1 MGGKWGS
8 GKIAI
13 LLKARASFA
22 SQNKHLLEPPPL
34 RLTSVKLSGFKSFVD
49 PTAIAVP
56 GQLVGVVG
64 PNGCGK
70 SNVIDAVR
78 WVLGESSAKQLRGEH
93 MHDVIFNG
101 STDRKPVGRASVE
114 LVFDNSLG
122 RIGGAWSGYGEIS
135 VKRVLTR
142 DGDSNYYINGQ
153 HVRRRDVQD
162 IFLGTGLGPRAYSII
177 EQGMISRVITS
188 RPEELRVFLEEA
200 AGVSKYRERRRETE
214 LRLED
219 TRENLERVG
228 DIRGELGT
236 QLEHLAQQA
245 EVAAKY
251 QELQAQLALNHNLL
265 AFTRLREAE
274 QARNRC
280 GNEVQRAA
288 VALEAEMAK
297 LRESERALEELRS
310 RHYEKTDHLQELQGA
325 LYAANAEV
333 QSLEQELNFLAE
345 NRRRMGAQ
353 LEALSAE
360 AAEVERRIAEA
371 GSERDRWQ
379 GEIEAARSA
388 IGECQAALAGARQA
402 LPAAEAAAQ
411 EAAAAVRAAEAEMN
425 AAGQAQSVE
434 ETRESHA
441 LKVLAQIE
449 ARKNR
454 LKQENM
460 GLVFPEPEKMAAL
473 EAERDALAGR
483 IAGLEAS
490 RGEAEARVPRL
501 EGERREAAQRLN
513 EATRE
518 VASLEAALQAL
529 EAQQA
534 KLDTDSKLREW
545 IGAHQLDRAERLWQA
560 IRVEAGWD
568 DAVEAALG
576 VRLNAARLADEGEAA
591 ALLHDAPPGS
601 FAVFVERSAP
611 EAAAPASHLQPL
623 SSVVTSERQGVAAY
637 LRDALASVFI
647 LPEGEEGLALARVLP
662 PGALLVSR
670 AGHLFGRHG
679 IVFHGPQSELHGVL
693 QRQRE
698 IEDLRS
704 RIPERARARAEDEAA
719 VHRLDEALRGAQD
732 EARRLRDEGQ
742 RARADAHGIAVE
754 LLKLTQTAE
763 QAQQRREAIRAE
775 LAGIEE
781 EESRERLEMQEAQ
794 HALEQGSQKIEEIV
808 QRLQALEDAARGA
821 QQALGTARGAI
832 AAAERALSEA
842 QFHERSC
849 HEKVASHARLAVSL
863 AERHEALGANRDNVR
878 AELGRLE
885 EGGVRERLQS
895 ALAVK
900 QERERVLAD
909 ARSGLEH
916 LTDELR
922 AIEESRLAVEQ
933 NLHPLRERITEFKV
947 KEQEAATHAEQ
958 FAGQLEEAGVTREEM
973 AEQIERRV
981 GSRGMQAEINRLTEE
996 IAALGPV
1003 NLAALSELGAAR
1015 ERKDFLD
1022 AQAADL
1028 AQAVETLEAAIKR
1041 IDRETRELLQE
1052 TFEVVS
1058 RNFSEMFP
1066 ALFGGGQASLRLTGE
1081 EILDAGLQVFAQ
1093 PPGKRNQSIQLLSGG
1108 EKALTAIAL
1117 VFSLFKLN
1125 PAPFCLL
1132 DEVDAPLDDPNTERF
1147 CALVRQMSA
1156 QTQFLFITHNKITME
1171 LANQLVGVTM
1181 PEPGVSRIVEVD
1193 IDAAMEL
1200 ARKQAA

>member
-1 MGGKWGS
+1 M
-8 GKIAI
+8 
-13 LLKARASFA
+13 
-22 SQNKHLLEPPPL
+22 

-49 PTAIAVP
+49 PTSIAVP

-101 STDRKPVGRASVE
+101 STERKPVSRASVE

-122 RIGGAWSGYGEIS
+122 RIGGPWSGYDEIS
-135 VKRVLTR
+135 VKRVLSR
-142 DGDSNYYINGQ
+142 DGDSNYYVNGQ

-177 EQGMISRVITS
+177 EQGVISRIITS
-188 RPEELRVFLEEA
+188 KPEELRVFLEEA

-219 TRENLERVG
+219 TRENLARVG
-228 DIRGELGT
+228 DIRGELDT
-236 QLEHLAQQA
+236 QLTHLTQQA
-245 EVAAKY
+245 EAAAKY

-274 QARNRC
+274 SARTRY
-280 GNEVQRAA
+280 GNDIQKAS

-297 LRESERALEELRS
+297 LRESERALEQLRG
-310 RHYEKTDHLQELQGA
+310 RHYEETDRLQELQGA

-333 QSLEQELNFLAE
+333 QSLEQEINFLGE

-353 LEALSAE
+353 LEGLATE
-360 AAEVERRIAEA
+360 ATEVERRIAEA
-371 GSERDRWQ
+371 NAEHDRWQ
-379 GEIEAARSA
+379 AEIESARGAIAEREAELAAARQS
-388 IGECQAALAGARQA
+388 

-411 EAAAAVRAAEAEMN
+411 AAAAEVRSAEAQMN
-425 AAGQAQSVE
+425 AAEQAQGVE

-441 LKVLAQIE
+441 LKVLSQLE

-460 GLVFPEPEKMAAL
+460 GLAFPEPDKLAAL
-473 EAERDALAGR
+473 EAQRDRLAAR
-483 IAGLEAS
+483 IGELEGAH
-490 RGEAEARVPRL
+490 GEAEARISAF
-501 EGERREAAQRLN
+501 EEQRREAVNRLQ

-518 VASLEAALQAL
+518 LASLEAGLKAL

-534 KLDTDSKLREW
+534 TLDTDSKLQDW
-545 IGAHQLDRAERLWQA
+545 IGAHGLERGERLWQA
-560 IRVEAGWD
+560 IRVQAGWD

-576 VRLNAARLADEGEAA
+576 VRLNALRLGAESDLP

-601 FAVFVERSAP
+601 LAVFIERGAP
-611 EAAAPASHLQPL
+611 EAAAVGSHLAPL
-623 SSVVTSERQGVAAY
+623 SSVVTSERSGVSAY
-637 LRDALASVFI
+637 LRDALAHVFI
-647 LPEGEEGLALARVLP
+647 LPEGEDGLALARVLP
-662 PGALLVSR
+662 PGGLLVARS
-670 AGHLFGRHG
+670 GHLFSRHG
-679 IVFHGPQSELHGVL
+679 VVFHGPQSELHGVL

-698 IEDLRS
+698 IEELRG
-704 RIPERARARAEDEAA
+704 RIPAHARERADVEASVHALEQQGRAAQGQARELRDELARARQQ
-719 VHRLDEALRGAQD
+719 VHDLEVQ
-732 EARRLRDEGQ
+732 
-742 RARADAHGIAVE
+742 H
-754 LLKLTQTAE
+754 LKLAQSAQQAE
-763 QAQQRREAIRAE
+763 QRRAAIREE
-775 LAGIEE
+775 LATIEE
-781 EESRERLEMQEAQ
+781 EEGAERLEMEEAQ
-794 HALEQGSQKIEEIV
+794 HALQSGAERIEAIV
-808 QRLQALEDAARGA
+808 QRVQAFEAAAREA
-821 QQALGTARGAI
+821 QSALDRAR
-832 AAAERALSEA
+832 AASSAGERALSEA
-842 QFHERSC
+842 QYRERSA
-849 HEKVASHARLAVSL
+849 HDKVEAQARLAISLRERLAALVANREKVA
-863 AERHEALGANRDNVR
+863 
-878 AELGRLE
+878 AELGALD
-885 EGGVRERLQS
+885 EGHVRERLQA
-895 ALAVK
+895 ALQVK
-900 QERERVLAD
+900 SERERALAD
-909 ARSGLEH
+909 ARSGLEG

-922 AIEESRLAVEQ
+922 AIEESRLGVEQ
-933 NLHPLRERITEFKV
+933 SLDPLRTRITELKV
-947 KEQEAATHAEQ
+947 KEQEALTHVEQ
-958 FAGQLEEAGVTREEM
+958 FAQQLQEAGVTREEM

-981 GSRGMQAEINRLTEE
+981 GSRGMQAEITRLTEE
-996 IAALGPV
+996 IAALGAV
-1003 NLAALSELGAAR
+1003 NLAALSELDAAR
-1015 ERKDFLD
+1015 ERKTFLD

-1028 AQAVETLEAAIKR
+1028 TEAVATLEAAIKR

-1052 TFEVVS
+1052 TFDIVS

-1081 EILDAGLQVFAQ
+1081 EILDAGVQVFAQ
-1093 PPGKRNQSIQLLSGG
+1093 PPGKKNQSIQLLSGG
-1108 EKALTAIAL
+1108 EKALTAISL

-1147 CALVRQMSA
+1147 CELVRQMSA

-1181 PEPGVSRIVEVD
+1181 PEPGVSKVVEVD
-1193 IDAAMEL
+1193 IDSAIEL